1 MSCDAFEAG
10 AKVEAVAEIPVRV
23 NMGAPVDST
32 PHVIRVGDSGEITTV
47 RRTGAGLHWLV
58 VKWDRLGRTFNLNA
72 DQFDMVKVV
81 G

>member
-23 NMGAPVDST
+23 NMGAPVEGAG
-32 PHVIRVGDSGEITTV
+32 HMIQVGDVGEISIV

-58 VKWDRLGRTFNLNA
+58 IKWDRLGRTFNLNA

-81 G
+81 D

>member
-32 PHVIRVGDSGEITTV
+32 PHVILVGDSGEITIV

-58 VKWDRLGRTFNLNA
+58 IKWDRLGRTFNLNA

-81 G
+81 S

>member
-23 NMGAPVDST
+23 NMGAPVEGDS
-32 PHVIRVGDSGEITTV
+32 HMIQVGDIGEITIV

-72 DQFDMVKVV
+72 DQFDMVKLAD
-81 G
+81 